1 MGNVRVVSRAALV
14 GGAGALILI
23 GALAGCSS
31 GSEEPATP
39 TTSTQTTSTQ
49 TSTTPSS
56 TTPAAVAPTEKALT
70 PGGDNSFT
78 PSIDPT
84 QPGGTCIRIVNGV
97 CMR

>member
-39 TTSTQTTSTQ
+39 TTSTQ